1 MATIDKLHTIAYK
14 KPDQASTKNTRIQFM
29 YWILLTNFMLEI
41 WIRKHTM
48 KNWKHITTKE
58 DVLQILERSTQRPQ
72 IIFKDSVT
80 CGISAHAKEGL
91 INGFHLIEDDVDFH
105 YLDLLSRR
113 EVSNF
118 IATELKVTHQSP
130 QIILIKNKKVVFTD
144 SHHSIKSEKI
154 QKQLEKLDLL
164 DYNKLEST
172 NIDRPNEIHSL
183 PWIQFK
189 KRKNV

>member
-1 MATIDKLHTIAYK
+1 
-14 KPDQASTKNTRIQFM
+14 
-29 YWILLTNFMLEI
+29 
-41 WIRKHTM
+41 M

-58 DVLQILERSTQRPQ
+58 DVLQILEDSTHRPQ
-72 IIFKDSVT
+72 LIFKDSVT

-164 DYNKLEST
+164 D
-172 NIDRPNEIHSL
+172 
-183 PWIQFK
+183 
-189 KRKNV
+189 